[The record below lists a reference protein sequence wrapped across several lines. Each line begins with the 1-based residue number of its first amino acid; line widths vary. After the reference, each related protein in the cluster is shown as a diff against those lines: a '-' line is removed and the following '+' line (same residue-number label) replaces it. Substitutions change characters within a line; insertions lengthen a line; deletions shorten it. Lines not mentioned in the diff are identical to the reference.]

1 MADSG
6 GGRGGCCCKL
16 IFSLGLTSLFMWLS
30 LRTSNPKCSVEKFY
44 LPSLNETLNT
54 PNDTTLNLTLKLS
67 NPNKDKGIKYDAV
80 NVTVF
85 DSPNRSHVV
94 GNVLVP
100 AFYQGHKK
108 NAKKDGTGTA
118 NTTVTL
124 RAVSGNGTGVFRVD
138 LSTSV
143 KFKIMFWYTK
153 RQRISVGAD
162 VTVNAGGVKVGKKG
176 IKLKSLAPRMSCFCV
191 VMGAL
196 VNLLVISLLNFCSF
210 SVRNNNGIIEE

>member
-1 MADSG
+1 MSDTI
-6 GGRGGCCCKL
+6 GGCCR
-16 IFSLGLTSLFMWLS
+16 FVFTLGLTALFMWLS
-30 LRTSNPKCSVEKFY
+30 LRTSNPKCSIEKFY
-44 LPSLNETLNT
+44 LPSLNKTLNT

-67 NPNKDKGIKYDAV
+67 NPNKDKGIKYDPV

-85 DSPNRSHVV
+85 DYSNRSHVI

-118 NTTVTL
+118 NTTVAL
-124 RAVSGNGTGVFRVD
+124 QAVADNGTGVFRVD

-153 RQRISVGAD
+153 RHRIRVGAD
-162 VTVNAGGVKVGKKG
+162 VTVNASGIKVNKKG
-176 IKLKSLAPRMSCFCV
+176 IKLKSMAPPRMGSFCV

-196 VNLLVISLLNFCSF
+196 ANLLAFSLLNFW
-210 SVRNNNGIIEE
+210 

>member
-1 MADSG
+1 MPDSG
-6 GGRGGCCCKL
+6 GGCCRCCCS
-16 IFSLGLTSLFMWLS
+16 FVFTLGLTALFMWLS
-30 LRTSNPKCSVEKFY
+30 LRTSNPKCSIEKFY
-44 LPSLNETLNT
+44 LPSLNRTLNQT
-54 PNDTTLNLTLKLS
+54 ADATLNLTLKLD
-67 NPNKDKGIKYDAV
+67 NPNKDKGIKYDTV

-85 DSPNRSHVV
+85 DSPNRTQVI

-118 NTTVTL
+118 NTAVAL

-138 LSTSV
+138 MSTSV

-153 RQRISVGAD
+153 KHRISVGAD
-162 VTVNAGGVKVGKKG
+162 VMVNDSGSIKVTKKG
-176 IKLKSLAPRMSCFCV
+176 IRLKSMAPRMCSFCL

-196 VNLLVISLLNFCSF
+196 VNLLVFSLLNFW
-210 SVRNNNGIIEE
+210 